1 MAIHSGTEVRNG
13 HPAETARWLGSDWQQ
28 TADGATAR
36 LFCFAHAGGGAAFF
50 RSWRAALAP
59 SVDVRPVL
67 LPGRERRFDD
77 VPYRRM
83 EHLLEPL
90 CAALEPHL
98 DRPYALFGHSMGA
111 VIAYEVARRFSGGSR
126 PDPICLLVS
135 GRQGP
140 RARSSRRLLWELPDD
155 QFVTE
160 VGRLGGTPP
169 EVLEHPELLEMFL
182 PALRADFE
190 LSETYQPLPGRRLT
204 CPVVAY
210 LGTDDSE
217 VEHDGLLRWYEETT
231 GDFTMRVFS
240 GDHFY
245 LRGGRADVLS
255 AVRQDLLRAAAL
267 RTTHLTRT

>member
-1 MAIHSGTEVRNG
+1 MQGSAQVRAG
-13 HPAETARWLGSDWQQ
+13 RTPAAARWLGSNWQDA
-28 TADGATAR
+28 ADGATIA
-36 LFCFAHAGGGAAFF
+36 LFCFSHAGGGSAFF
-50 RSWRAALAP
+50 RPWRAALAP
-59 SVDVRPVL
+59 AVDVRPVL
-67 LPGRERRFDD
+67 LPGREWRLDE

-83 EHLLEPL
+83 EDLVEPL
-90 CAALEPHL
+90 CVALEPHV

-111 VIAYEVARRFSGGSR
+111 VIAYEVARRFTGAAR
-126 PDPICLLVS
+126 RAPICLLVS

-140 RARSSRRLLWELPDD
+140 RAASSRRLLWELPDNE
-155 QFVTE
+155 FVAG

-190 LSETYQPLPGRRLT
+190 LSENYQPLPGHRLT

-210 LGTDDSE
+210 MGTEDAE
-217 VEHDGLLRWYEETT
+217 VEHSGLLRWYEETD
-231 GDFTMRVFS
+231 GEFALRVFA

-245 LRGGRADVLS
+245 LRGGRPDVLS

-267 RTTHLTRT
+267 QAVQPAQR